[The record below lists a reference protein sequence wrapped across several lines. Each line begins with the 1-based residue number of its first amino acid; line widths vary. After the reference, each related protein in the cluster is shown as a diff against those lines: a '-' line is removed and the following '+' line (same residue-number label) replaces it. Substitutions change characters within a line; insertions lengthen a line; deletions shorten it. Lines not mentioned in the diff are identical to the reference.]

1 MATFSNN
8 FFLERKS
15 ENIQDNDSTKMWTK
29 KWNKY
34 FSFVINDQ
42 TTFMYQFKLR
52 TSNNSYAFFNCL
64 LHQNQQIS
72 LILSKQLKFSSKS
85 KYCSSMH
92 LKKRS
97 TILKK
102 LGFELK
108 QKKAQY
114 RKAQYKKLKIY
125 FLVNSKPTKK
135 SAVQYHFFPFQISHL
150 TTIWNINHFICT
162 STCRFSNLHSY

>member
-34 FSFVINDQ
+34 FSFIINDQ

-85 KYCSSMH
+85 KQLWLNAVLFLLLRYYFSFLPYYFCFS
-92 LKKRS
+92 S
-97 TILKK
+97 TIFCFSSIFFLFFKTQHK
-102 LGFELK
+102 N
-108 QKKAQY
+108 
-114 RKAQYKKLKIY
+114 RK
-125 FLVNSKPTKK
+125 
-135 SAVQYHFFPFQISHL
+135 
-150 TTIWNINHFICT
+150 
-162 STCRFSNLHSY
+162 

>member
-1 MATFSNN
+1 MGSAYSRLVISNLTKNKINQITLFLWHLSPTTFSWSANQKI
-8 FFLERKS
+8 FKIRTQPRCEQKS
-15 ENIQDNDSTKMWTK
+15 EKS
-29 KWNKY
+29 KY
-34 FSFVINDQ
+34 FSFVINDS

-102 LGFELK
+102 LGFEIK
-108 QKKAQY
+108 QKSA
-114 RKAQYKKLKIY
+114 
-125 FLVNSKPTKK
+125 
-135 SAVQYHFFPFQISHL
+135 AVQ
-150 TTIWNINHFICT
+150 
-162 STCRFSNLHSY
+162 